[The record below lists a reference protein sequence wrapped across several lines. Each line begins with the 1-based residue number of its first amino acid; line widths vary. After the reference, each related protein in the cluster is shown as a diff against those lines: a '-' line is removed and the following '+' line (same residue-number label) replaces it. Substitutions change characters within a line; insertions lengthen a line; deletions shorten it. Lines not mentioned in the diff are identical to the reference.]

1 MSLSMKIKRSL
12 NDFSESSFHY
22 VMELI
27 LENNEKNMWLNSDK
41 DEVENPRSGE
51 QSIVLLIVDR
61 YNFFF
66 PVHNLFLS
74 FQEKE
79 RKASRRE
86 RKQENWKDKFAG
98 EKFTRWK
105 KRNRHRR
112 IRQATEEK

>member
-27 LENNEKNMWLNSDK
+27 LENNEKNMWLNCDK
-41 DEVENPRSGE
+41 DEVENLRSGE

-66 PVHNLFLS
+66 LYIIF
-74 FQEKE
+74 F
-79 RKASRRE
+79 
-86 RKQENWKDKFAG
+86 
-98 EKFTRWK
+98 
-105 KRNRHRR
+105 
-112 IRQATEEK
+112 

>member
-1 MSLSMKIKRSL
+1 MKIKRSL

-66 PVHNLFLS
+66 LYIIF
-74 FQEKE
+74 F
-79 RKASRRE
+79 
-86 RKQENWKDKFAG
+86 
-98 EKFTRWK
+98 
-105 KRNRHRR
+105 
-112 IRQATEEK
+112 